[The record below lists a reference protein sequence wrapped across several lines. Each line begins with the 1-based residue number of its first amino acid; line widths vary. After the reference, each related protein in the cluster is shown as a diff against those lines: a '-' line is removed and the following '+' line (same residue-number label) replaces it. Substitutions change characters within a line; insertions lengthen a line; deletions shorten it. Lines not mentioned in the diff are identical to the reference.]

1 MVSYSAGSYGTVGF
15 ERGDTFTAYDSLTE
29 AQVIAWVKDKLEV
42 ADIEAGLQ
50 AQIDAQEEPN
60 NSNRSTVVM
69 GIQAFTRTGNTVTFL
84 AATTAPT
91 AVQAVS
97 TTLGGN
103 QYRIINAGSV
113 TVFLG
118 YGADGAS
125 ANSNAAVITTTGTSI
140 PLLPGTDEILSF
152 VPNAYF
158 TGITASSNAT
168 IYVTPGD
175 GS

>member
-1 MVSYSAGSYGTVGF
+1 
-15 ERGDTFTAYDSLTE
+15 
-29 AQVIAWVKDKLEV
+29 
-42 ADIEAGLQ
+42 
-50 AQIDAQEEPN
+50 
-60 NSNRSTVVM
+60 M
-69 GIQAFTRTGNTVTFL
+69 GVNAFTKTGNTVVFT
-84 AATTAPT
+84 AAASAPT
-91 AVQAVS
+91 PVQAVS

-118 YGADGAS
+118 YGTDGAS
-125 ANSNAAVITTTGTSI
+125 ANSNAAVITATGTSI